1 MLQRFG
7 FCYFIVGLI
16 QVVFASRDLPQVSPS
31 EANLPFWWS
40 FRDVKCCLLQW
51 VVMLTIL
58 LIHASL
64 TFLLPVPG
72 CPTGYLGKKHYSKN
86 KSLIFVLNF
95 VSFYISSVNFQAKN
109 QLSDFLTHFH
119 IKSLEFFRKKST

>member
-1 MLQRFG
+1 MFIINFLNAGGNNDLSNFRIPGVLQRFG

-72 CPTGYLGKKHYSKN
+72 CPTGYLGKKHYP
-86 KSLIFVLNF
+86 KSIIFIQNF
-95 VSFYISSVNFQAKN
+95 LSFVQNSRSWWSS
-109 QLSDFLTHFH
+109 
-119 IKSLEFFRKKST
+119 R